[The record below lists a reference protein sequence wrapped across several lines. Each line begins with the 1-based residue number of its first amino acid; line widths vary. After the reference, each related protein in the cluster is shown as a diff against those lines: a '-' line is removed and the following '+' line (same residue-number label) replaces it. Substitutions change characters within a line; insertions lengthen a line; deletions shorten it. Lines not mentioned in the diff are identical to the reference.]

1 MRWALGFLLLAVI
14 LAIIKAALL
23 GLAIAA
29 GVALLVAFVR
39 RPRSTALFM
48 VVLTL
53 SGLATARPLAAIV
66 TIGLVS
72 LAVIFTS
79 NGRRHEQRR
88 LAGSEVDF

>member
-1 MRWALGFLLLAVI
+1 MRWVLGFVMLAVA
-14 LAIIKAALL
+14 LAIIKTALM

-39 RPRSTALFM
+39 RPRSTAVFM

-72 LAVIFTS
+72 VAFILTS
-79 NGRRHEQRR
+79 SRRRHEQRC
-88 LAGSEVDF
+88 LSGAELEL

>member
-1 MRWALGFLLLAVI
+1 MRWVLGFVMLAVA
-14 LAIIKAALL
+14 LAIIKTALM

-39 RPRSTALFM
+39 RPRSTAVLM

-72 LAVIFTS
+72 VAFILTS
-79 NGRRHEQRR
+79 SRRRHEQRC
-88 LAGSEVDF
+88 LSGAELEL

>member
-1 MRWALGFLLLAVI
+1 MRWVLGFVMLAVV
-14 LAIIKAALL
+14 LAIIKAALM

-29 GVALLVAFVR
+29 GVAFLVAFVR

-66 TIGLVS
+66 TIGIVS
-72 LAVIFTS
+72 VTLILTS
-79 NGRRHEQRR
+79 NRRRHEQRC
-88 LAGSEVDF
+88 LPGAELEL

>member
-1 MRWALGFLLLAVI
+1 MRWVLGFVILAVV
-14 LAIIKAALL
+14 LAIIKAALM

-53 SGLATARPLAAIV
+53 SGLATARPLSAIV

-72 LAVIFTS
+72 VAFILTS
-79 NGRRHEQRR
+79 SRRRHEQRC
-88 LAGSEVDF
+88 LSGAELEL